1 MFHISHNKYNSDK
14 NTKKDENGYSEKIIN
29 EYNDYT
35 LQDLQDIEL
44 LQTQWKAQ
52 LMLVLGYLF
61 EYTASVQGIN
71 ILESRIK
78 RRNEIFEAGDYGD
91 KEESELIN
99 EVADE
104 FEDMGINV
112 DATAVLAAQLE
123 LFGQTILT
131 SIYWTKYQR
140 LPHNLD
146 TEDFL
151 VTKSANKEIF
161 IGAVLEE
168 IAYIF
173 NLIGTTALYRENSTG
188 DTNNVDD

>member
-14 NTKKDENGYSEKIIN
+14 NTKKDENGYSEEIIN
-29 EYNDYT
+29 EYNNYT

-44 LQTQWKAQ
+44 LQTQWQAQ
-52 LMLVLGYLF
+52 LLLALGYLF

-71 ILESRIK
+71 ILQSRIK
-78 RRNEIFEAGDYGD
+78 KRNEIFEAGDYGD

-99 EVADE
+99 EVANE
-104 FEDMGINV
+104 FADMGINPN
-112 DATAVLAAQLE
+112 ATAVLAAQLE
-123 LFGQTILT
+123 LLGQTILT
-131 SIYWTKYQR
+131 PIYWTKYQR
-140 LPHNLD
+140 LSYNVA

-151 VTKSANKEIF
+151 VTKTANEEIF

-173 NLIGTTALYRENSTG
+173 NLIGVVTLYQINNTG
-188 DTNNVDD
+188 DTNNADN

>member
-1 MFHISHNKYNSDK
+1 M
-14 NTKKDENGYSEKIIN
+14 
-29 EYNDYT
+29 
-35 LQDLQDIEL
+35 
-44 LQTQWKAQ
+44 
-52 LMLVLGYLF
+52 V
-61 EYTASVQGIN
+61 
-71 ILESRIK
+71 
-78 RRNEIFEAGDYGD
+78 
-91 KEESELIN
+91 
-99 EVADE
+99 
-104 FEDMGINV
+104 INV
-112 DATAVLAAQLE
+112 DATAVLASQLE

-131 SIYWTKYQR
+131 PIYWTKYQR